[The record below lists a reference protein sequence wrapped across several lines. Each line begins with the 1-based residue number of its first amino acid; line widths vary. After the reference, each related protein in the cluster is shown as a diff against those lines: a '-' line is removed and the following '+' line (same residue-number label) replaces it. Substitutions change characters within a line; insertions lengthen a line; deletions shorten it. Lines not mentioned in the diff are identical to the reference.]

1 MSELGLS
8 IRPARADDRAA
19 MERICAHTWDDGDYI
34 PYVWDRW
41 LADELGPLVVG
52 EIEGQVVA
60 LCKIS
65 FQTPDQ
71 VWLQGM
77 RVDPDRRGRGIGRRF
92 LDYSLA
98 YAHRHGARVARLS
111 TSIRNTPVH
120 AMAARAGMG
129 RIAVHVFWQAE
140 ALPGGPQPRV
150 LSPGDQPAVES
161 FLRASTVLK
170 VCRGVYQSGWESLE
184 LTPDRLPPLLE
195 QGNVVAAGGP
205 DAPPAAVA
213 LLTEDKED
221 EALYC
226 GFSDGEPAAVQELAT
241 ALRAY
246 AAQRGAKQACAWLPE
261 VAWLRE
267 AFARAGYAFG
277 EWQGEMCLYER
288 RFPPPGPRLGQ
299 EEEDREG

>member
-1 MSELGLS
+1 MSELGLT

-41 LADELGPLVVG
+41 LADEQGPLIVG
-52 EIEGQVVA
+52 EVDGQVVA

-65 FQTPDQ
+65 VQAEGQ

-77 RVDPDRRGRGIGRRF
+77 RVDPDRRGRGIGRQF

-98 YAHRHGARVARLS
+98 YAERHGARVARLS

-120 AMAARAGMG
+120 AMTARAGME
-129 RIAVHVFWQAE
+129 RIAVHVFWVAE

-150 LSPGDQPAVES
+150 LRPGEQPALET
-161 FLRASTVLK
+161 FLRTSTVLEA
-170 VCRGVYQSGWESLE
+170 CRGVYQSGWESLE
-184 LTPDRLPPLLE
+184 LTPDQLPPLLE
-195 QGNVVAAGGP
+195 QGNVVAVGGP
-205 DAPPAAVA
+205 GAPPAAVA
-213 LLTEDKED
+213 LLTEDKDD
-221 EALYC
+221 EALSC
-226 GFSDGEPAAVQELAT
+226 GFADGEPAAVQELAA

-246 AAQRGAKQACAWLPE
+246 AAQRGAKRAHAWLPE

-267 AFARAGYAFG
+267 AFAQAGYAFG
-277 EWQGEMCLYER
+277 EWRGEMCLYER
-288 RFPPPGPRLGQ
+288 HFPQPGPVMGRDG
-299 EEEDREG
+299 EDREG